1 MAQHEQPLLG
11 VPGAVVVGDD
21 GSAES
26 ATAVRWA
33 AEEARRRGTELVVLR
48 AWSITTAPR
57 PAQWQP
63 GFVPSEDEFADAV
76 GLELAA
82 DVAAV
87 LGEQSDL
94 RVRGLP
100 VHGSPESALVAAT
113 REAVVVVVGSHGRH
127 LAKALLGSTSEHLV
141 RHAHGPV
148 VVIPVRGA

>member
-21 GSAES
+21 GSAEA

-76 GLELAA
+76 GLALAA

-87 LGEQSDL
+87 LGEQPDL

-100 VHGSPESALVAAT
+100 VHRSPESALVAAT
-113 REAVVVVVGSHGRH
+113 REAAVVVVGSHGRH

-148 VVIPVRGA
+148 VVIPVRGS